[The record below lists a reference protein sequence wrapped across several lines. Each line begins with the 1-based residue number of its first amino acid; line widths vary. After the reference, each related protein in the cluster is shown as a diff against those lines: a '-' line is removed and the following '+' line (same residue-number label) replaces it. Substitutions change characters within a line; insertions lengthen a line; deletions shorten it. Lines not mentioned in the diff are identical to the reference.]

1 MKRIIYI
8 ICFIIFGVV
17 LQFLVHIVIEVLYIN
32 LLLKDFQ
39 KYSLGFSLDQWFII
53 HYIGTVIFLIA
64 GILFGFWQGIYWWKR
79 LYENKVVNKV
89 RSL

>member
-39 KYSLGFSLDQWFII
+39 KYSLGFSWDQWFII